1 MLQVRCAQPIL
12 ARRLYDVCVEHTQFY
27 EETKVDTKRTTVH
40 PVSRIFNCSGVV
52 AKDEACYNQGKFG
65 ETTV

>member
-27 EETKVDTKRTTVH
+27 EETKVDTKRLL
-40 PVSRIFNCSGVV
+40 SRRTKRVIIKENL
-52 AKDEACYNQGKFG
+52 GKQLYDRSKLKKNLELVG
-65 ETTV
+65 